1 MSNDTIVVELQERTV
16 IRKGLSGLRASGMV
30 PAVIHDH
37 GKPSVH
43 VMGDFI
49 ILNKVYLNAGKH
61 HPVQL
66 TVGSQKHLAMI
77 KEVDFEPAK
86 HIMRHVVFQAIKQN
100 EEVEAEVPIVFKEV
114 EIPAEKL
121 SLLVLK
127 QLDRV
132 QVKALPGNLPDEL
145 MVDPSKLTEVGDHV
159 TVADLKVP
167 EGVVVITDPN
177 AQIAIVEMPRDQ
189 VAEAD
194 AAAADLAADAEQP
207 EAEDVPAEH
216 GEDTPQDTQAPED
229 QPGGKKQFEPKGE

>member
-1 MSNDTIVVELQERTV
+1 MSNDTIEVELQERTV
-16 IRKGLSGLRASGMV
+16 LRKGLNSLRAAGMV

-37 GKPSVH
+37 GKDSMH

-49 ILNKVYLNAGKH
+49 SLTKVYANAGRH

-66 TVGSQKHLAMI
+66 TIGKVQHLAMI

-100 EEVEAEVPIVFKEV
+100 EAVEAEVPIVFKDV
-114 EIPAEKL
+114 EIPAEKV

-132 QVKALPGNLPDEL
+132 EVKALPKDLPDEL
-145 MVDPSKLTEVGDHV
+145 VVDPGKLVDVGDHL
-159 TVADLKVP
+159 TVADLQVP
-167 EGVVVITDPN
+167 DGVTVITDPLS
-177 AQIAIVEMPRDQ
+177 QIAIVEMPRDQ

-194 AAAADLAADAEQP
+194 AAAAELAADAGTTESG
-207 EAEDVPAEH
+207 EAAAEE
-216 GEDTPQDTQAPED
+216 GGDSSPDAQTSDD
-229 QPGGKKQFEPKGE
+229 QPGAKKQADSKV

>member
-1 MSNDTIVVELQERTV
+1 MSNDTIEMDLQERTV
-16 IRKGLSGLRASGMV
+16 IRKGLQGLRASGMV

-37 GKPSVH
+37 GKQSIH
-43 VMGDFI
+43 VMGSFI
-49 ILNKVYLNAGKH
+49 QLNKAFASAGKH

-66 TVGSQKHLAMI
+66 SVGSKKHLAMI
-77 KEVDFEPAK
+77 KDVDYEPAK
-86 HIMRHVVFQAIKQN
+86 HIMRHVVFQAIKQD
-100 EEVEAEVPIVFKEV
+100 EEVEAEVPIVFKDT

-145 MVDPSKLTEVGDHV
+145 IVDPSSLTDVGDHL
-159 TVADLKVP
+159 TVANLQIPD
-167 EGVVVITDPN
+167 GVILLTDPII
-177 AQIAIVEMPRDQ
+177 QIAIVEQPADQ
-189 VAEAD
+189 IAAAD
-194 AAAADLAADAEQP
+194 AAAADLAADADQP
-207 EAEDVPAEH
+207 EAEGIPAEH

>member
-1 MSNDTIVVELQERTV
+1 MSNDTIEVELQERTV
-16 IRKGLSGLRASGMV
+16 LRKGLQGLRASGLV

-37 GKPSVH
+37 GKASIH
-43 VMGDFI
+43 VMGNFI
-49 ILNKVYLNAGKH
+49 ELNKVFANAGKH

-66 TVGSQKHLAMI
+66 SVGSTKHLAMI

-100 EEVEAEVPIVFKEV
+100 EEVEAEVPITFKEV

-132 QVKALPGNLPDEL
+132 EVKALPRNLPDEL
-145 MVDPSKLTEVGDHV
+145 VIDPGKLTEVGDHL
-159 TVADLKVP
+159 TVADLEVP
-167 EGVVVITDPN
+167 ENVLVLTDPT

-194 AAAADLAADAEQP
+194 AAAAELAADASSP
-207 EAEDVPAEH
+207 EAADVPAEH